1 MGIEDRKIRE
11 RHQREQLILAAA
23 KKVVAVNG
31 FRKTTM
37 NQIAEEAEIS
47 PGTIYLYFKSKEEL
61 FSSLVLHP
69 LQFIELSIRDIWRTH
84 KKANF
89 DSKIEALHKVLIE
102 AYKFDPLI
110 FANMFHLLS
119 VERLDCLTPPVFSQ
133 VKQVF
138 QKIHRHLVT
147 LFNYDEVK
155 TKSIHQL
162 KGMENL
168 FFVLLSGIGI
178 WSSIS
183 NQLFK
188 DDATRVDGNSGSYN
202 TAIDLFLIVSKT
214 TFSRS
219 SSNQPH

>member
-11 RHQREQLILAAA
+11 RRQREQLILAAA
-23 KKVVAVNG
+23 KKVVAANG

-37 NQIAEEAEIS
+37 CQIAREAEIS
-47 PGTIYLYFKSKEEL
+47 PGTIYLYFKNKEEL

-84 KKANF
+84 KEATF
-89 DSKIEALHKVLIE
+89 DSKIAALHSVLIE

-119 VERLDCLTPPVFSQ
+119 VERLDRLTPPVFSQ
-133 VKQVF
+133 VKRLF
-138 QKIHRHLVT
+138 HKIHGHLVI
-147 LFNYDEVK
+147 LFNYDAIT
-155 TKSIHQL
+155 TKSIDHL

-168 FFVLLSGIGI
+168 FFVLLSGIAT
-178 WSSIS
+178 WSSIK
-183 NQLFK
+183 NQLFE
-188 DDATRVDGNSGSYN
+188 DDAIGDYSESCNA
-202 TAIDLFLIVSKT
+202 AIDLFLCVSKT

-219 SSNQPH
+219 STNQPN